1 MFMHGYHSQGGM
13 GSGQVTPQLFSQC
26 STSVITARRMGEEPA
41 RWMSTFMSQ
50 HQAKPTLQGLFI
62 FMCDLFPPYTVFSPF
77 FFPGSSCSISHPSY
91 FHILPNL
98 QIFPFLPQVYVVE
111 KLSLVSILEYK
122 DSCIFSSSWPQGLKV
137 NLTALHNQVDK
148 MCSFFVLHKASQD
161 TSCCL
166 TMLLS
171 ALQKVTSRTD
181 KAFGRRFVPD
191 PSPSNQLPVAR

>member
-1 MFMHGYHSQGGM
+1 MAVIPRKEWGQDRSYHNCFLSAVLLSSQQERWVRNRPDGCLH
-13 GSGQVTPQLFSQC
+13 SRHKIKQSPCYRSSLFL
-26 STSVITARRMGEEPA
+26 SVIC
-41 RWMSTFMSQ
+41 FL
-50 HQAKPTLQGLFI
+50 PTLFTHPFSFLY
-62 FMCDLFPPYTVFSPF
+62 LLAPYPSLPT
-77 FFPGSSCSISHPSY
+77 SY

-98 QIFPFLPQVYVVE
+98 QIFSFLPQAYVVE
-111 KLSLVSILEYK
+111 KLSLVFILAYK
-122 DSCIFSSSWPQGLKV
+122 DSCIFSSSWSQGLKV
-137 NLTALHNQVDK
+137 NLTALHNKVDK

-191 PSPSNQLPVAR
+191 PSPSNQLPMAH